1 MISGLMLIM
10 AQCGIPLLMISKQA
24 IQNHMKMIESSLV
37 LYTVSLDVVLQLQKS
52 PWG

>member
-1 MISGLMLIM
+1 
-10 AQCGIPLLMISKQA
+10 MISKQA
-24 IQNHMKMIESSLV
+24 IQNHMKMIENSLV